1 MKEVLGDSVPE
12 KMLVEAVLSKNFDIQ
27 KALDSILAQDN
38 KQNGKTKNEDNVI
51 VGKPTK
57 GTFIFIFAE
66 LTKFLKGHFL
76 CVGVSLHSLHEQVH
90 AVVLATFS
98 EALCYYLLHSAK
110 KECLAQG
117 HLIGFVPEAGLELSI
132 S

>member
-27 KALDSILAQDN
+27 QALDSILAQDN

-66 LTKFLKGHFL
+66 LTGKVLKRAFFICG
-76 CVGVSLHSLHEQVH
+76 SQS
-90 AVVLATFS
+90 
-98 EALCYYLLHSAK
+98 
-110 KECLAQG
+110 
-117 HLIGFVPEAGLELSI
+117 
-132 S
+132 